1 MENRCSYIQFF
12 TTKNNNN
19 DLKLKSLADGQFHIF
34 SGSDQEQFTKMDFFF
49 TWLAVLWGCIK
60 EGKPLLTVGTN

>member
-12 TTKNNNN
+12 TTENNIN

-34 SGSDQEQFTKMDFFF
+34 SRSDQEHFTKMDFFY
-49 TWLAVLWGCIK
+49 LINCV
-60 EGKPLLTVGTN
+60 VGVY

>member
-12 TTKNNNN
+12 TTKNNIN

-34 SGSDQEQFTKMDFFF
+34 SGSDQEQFTKMDFFY
-49 TWLAVLWGCIK
+49 LVSSV
-60 EGKPLLTVGTN
+60 VGVY